1 MNTKLKKTIKKQ
13 IVNFFNALGYFICMM
28 QWLWALLMYS
38 SLLVLIE
45 TAPVVNKSPIT
56 PNPIS
61 PQSPITRSLMIVI
74 LAFFTA
80 TVVVV
85 AVIVVIKLPSKIAKA
100 GKNVV
105 SHTAKNTA
113 PLIIKIQRKKDT
125 KKLRAKLTKKTIIAL
140 KLIAILAPVFG
151 VFASYLFTEPEIEQN
166 ASMIVAIGLAMA
178 SLLAFST
185 QYVLAKILKIKTTE

>member
-1 MNTKLKKTIKKQ
+1 MKAKLKKTIKKQ
-13 IVNFFNALGYFICMM
+13 LANFFNTLGYFFCMM

-38 SLLVLIE
+38 SLLVLVE
-45 TAPVVNKSPIT
+45 TTPVVNK
-56 PNPIS
+56 NPIIPDPID
-61 PQSPITRSLMIVI
+61 PQTPVARSLMII
-74 LAFFTA
+74 FLAIFTA
-80 TVVVV
+80 IVVVV
-85 AVIVVIKLPSKIAKA
+85 AVVVAIKLPSKIAKA